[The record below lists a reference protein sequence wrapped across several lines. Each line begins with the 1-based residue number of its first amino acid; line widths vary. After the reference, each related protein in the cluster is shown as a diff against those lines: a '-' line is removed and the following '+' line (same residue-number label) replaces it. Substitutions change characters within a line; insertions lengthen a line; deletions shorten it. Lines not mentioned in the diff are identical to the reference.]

1 MLLSQNGAKWVKPP
15 CLEVSPTLR
24 HTCHNASSVCD
35 QVKRMALHP
44 PVRILVIDDEPSIVH
59 GLAQLL
65 RREGYQVATAAN
77 GRYALAQLQ
86 GQSYDVILSDLH
98 MPELDGQAFYALL
111 RQQYPALCPRVI
123 FVTGAASE
131 ATDRAFLVQ
140 CGQPWLRK
148 PFAFAVL
155 RRVLAQMLGEGPPAS
170 GAPGP

>member
-1 MLLSQNGAKWVKPP
+1 
-15 CLEVSPTLR
+15 
-24 HTCHNASSVCD
+24 
-35 QVKRMALHP
+35 
-44 PVRILVIDDEPSIVH
+44 
-59 GLAQLL
+59 
-65 RREGYQVATAAN
+65 
-77 GRYALAQLQ
+77 
-86 GQSYDVILSDLH
+86 VILSDLH

-123 FVTGAASE
+123 FFTGAASE
-131 ATDRAFLVQ
+131 ATDRAFLAQ